1 MQKGQALS
9 KRQDSRENIFR
20 IQTNANQ
27 NDINDLRTGSGGSG
41 RVKQFT
47 HKPVSTRTKFE
58 NGTEGNPL
66 G

>member
-1 MQKGQALS
+1 MQKEKNLS
-9 KRQDSRENIFR
+9 QRQGSRENLFR
-20 IQTNANQ
+20 IQSNGSPN
-27 NDINDLRTGSGGSG
+27 NLNDLRAGSGGSG
-41 RVKQFT
+41 RVKHFT